1 MQTKQS
7 IETLKNKNS
16 KPIENFDIETTLSN
30 YKGYTVFSENV
41 ESYWYFILERLLKE
55 VEYMPDYG
63 VNDNEIESRL
73 LRRLF

>member
-1 MQTKQS
+1 M